1 MKPLWFLGLL
11 GLCACG
17 SAPEEPRPQVTEFSL
32 YRTMGCYET
41 ALQTNGAQIDLNPDG
56 TVEISTYNGD
66 KSARVPASEIG
77 RRLYELDVDIR
88 NPIYVEPEASDRFTD
103 VVGILKD
110 LQARGYEHV
119 RLMNVPLRDH
129 A

>member
-1 MKPLWFLGLL
+1 MRRVWLLGLL

-17 SAPEEPRPQVTEFSL
+17 SAPAEPRPQLTGFSV

-56 TVEISTYNGD
+56 TVQISTYNGD
-66 KSARVPASEIG
+66 KSQRTPASEIG
-77 RRLYELDVDIR
+77 RRLYEMGLDVR
-88 NPIYVEPEASDRFTD
+88 NPIYVGPKASNRYTD

-110 LQARGYEHV
+110 LQMRGYQHV
-119 RLMNVPLRDH
+119 RLMNLP